1 MAGKGKELV
10 TSRVDST
17 SMPTRKPVA
26 VVGNVCEQCLMTFI
40 TT

>member
-1 MAGKGKELV
+1 MVGKGKELV
-10 TSRVDST
+10 TWRVDSK

-26 VVGNVCEQCLMTFI
+26 VVGKVWEQCLMTFI